1 LPKKVKQFATI
12 GSFEEFISRRFQTL
26 VISHCK
32 TQNVE
37 GALFSQ
43 AMVDF
48 LMSRV
53 KAGGKVIVIG
63 KQASLNEAWKST
75 FLVKGTE
82 VIER

>member
-1 LPKKVKQFATI
+1 MPKKVKAFSTI

-37 GALFSQ
+37 GPLFSQ

-48 LMSRV
+48 LMSRL
-53 KAGGKVIVIG
+53 KPGGKIMIIG
-63 KQASLNEAWKST
+63 KKESLNQAWKAS
-75 FLVKGTE
+75 FIHKGTE
-82 VIER
+82 MIER